1 MLTSAAA
8 SLMVSLLCSFST
20 RCTVSERS
28 NISPDELTYL
38 NTNDNEL
45 YTNFL
50 WCNPLQY

>member
-1 MLTSAAA
+1 MLTSASA

-28 NISPDELTYL
+28 NISPDEFTYL

-45 YTNFL
+45 CENYL